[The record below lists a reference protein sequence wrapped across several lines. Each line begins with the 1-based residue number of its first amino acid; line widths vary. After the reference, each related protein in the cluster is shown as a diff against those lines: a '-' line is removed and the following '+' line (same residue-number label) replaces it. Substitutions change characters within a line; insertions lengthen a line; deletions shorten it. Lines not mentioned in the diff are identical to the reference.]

1 MYFRKSLG
9 LAVLVSAFLAG
20 SVEASGMFPL
30 GTNVLAHKSP
40 EGNVAFVTGPD
51 VPMLKVYTPDS
62 SAAAYYFEFWNQ
74 SRKLTKQQGPI
85 HARLLADGQEIPL
98 TLVGDEADMH
108 ATDIFSGQYC
118 VSKAALQQAAGA
130 KSYQFQLVN
139 DEGKVLWQQE
149 GKGKT
154 TQALGKLLATKP
166 QSYLREGVI
175 RDEKA
180 SDSVRR
186 DARPRVFLPNIS
198 PTQVQAWLFLHR
210 ESLLKDKLG
219 KAIYENF
226 DFYYHKKNPDIV
238 VFSGRP
244 LGDGL
249 PLITF
254 ETRPYNGG
262 TMLAL
267 MKDQERYDRWQGA
280 SYTTGMMQADDDL
293 VSLTSTWRFLD
304 DQWDGFLNDAY
315 KAFNDYADFGFALN
329 MTHKKGEGNRFFV
342 ASVRD
347 NLPALAK
354 GDELLSLNGE
364 DVAWYKPNELQLKL
378 LQMREKTVFN
388 VRTSAGE
395 ERDVSIAPVIKGK
408 ENTSIL
414 PTDRDAFFKA
424 HKIKGDN
431 SADVNA
437 GNYPELFRLADST
450 YQQPSVREL
459 WQKAQQEKKRQRPL
473 RKSNLHLLAGAGR
486 KRGIYERRRI
496 NFAGS
501 KAQP

>member
-40 EGNVAFVTGPD
+40 EGNIAFVTGPD
-51 VPMLKVYTPDS
+51 VPLLKVYKPDDD
-62 SAAAYYFEFWNQ
+62 AAGYYFEFWAQ

-98 TLVGDEADMH
+98 TPVGAEADMH
-108 ATDIFSGQYC
+108 AVDIFSGQYC
-118 VSKAALQQAAGA
+118 VSEAALQLAAEA

-139 DEGKVLWQQE
+139 DEGKILWQQE

-154 TQALGKLLATKP
+154 TQALGKLLVTKP

-175 RDEKA
+175 CDEKA

-186 DARPRVFLPNIS
+186 DARPRVFLPNVS
-198 PTQVQAWLFLHR
+198 PTQVQVWLFLHR
-210 ESLLKDKLG
+210 QSLLKDKLG

-315 KAFNDYADFGFALN
+315 KALN

-347 NLPALAK
+347 DLPALAK

-378 LQMREKTVFN
+378 LQMREKTVFH

-395 ERDVSIAPVIKGK
+395 ERDVSIAPDIRDK
-408 ENTSIL
+408 ENTSAL

-450 YQQPSVREL
+450 YHQPSVREL
-459 WQKAQQEKKRQRPL
+459 WQKAQQEK
-473 RKSNLHLLAGAGR
+473 AA
-486 KRGIYERRRI
+486 
-496 NFAGS
+496 
-501 KAQP
+501 KAAKKK